1 MCWCKS
7 NNFCMILIFGKNII
21 YYGAIFQIQR
31 KKLGFEKIKKRKKSG
46 FKVLAKDYE
55 QTSGHGSQV
64 SSSSQ
69 ILHNWASNYFHF
81 WLSMH
86 RPALFGANFE
96 SCYGK
101 TSSPIWF
108 RYRVLDSWKWKTWHE
123 SQWFI
128 GNWYYFLRSWKIR
141 SEASKYMLMM
151 SCKLAGEPWGYFCDK
166 FLFGWKKLASSFAF

>member
-1 MCWCKS
+1 MRDSYFWQKYNLLRGYFS
-7 NNFCMILIFGKNII
+7 DSKEKIRLWKNI
-21 YYGAIFQIQR
+21 
-31 KKLGFEKIKKRKKSG
+31 KKEKIRVFGSCQSLWTK
-46 FKVLAKDYE
+46 
-55 QTSGHGSQV
+55 SGHGSQV

-96 SCYGK
+96 SCCGK

-128 GNWYYFLRSWKIR
+128 GNWYYFLRSWKID
-141 SEASKYMLMM
+141 L
-151 SCKLAGEPWGYFCDK
+151 
-166 FLFGWKKLASSFAF
+166 KLASIC